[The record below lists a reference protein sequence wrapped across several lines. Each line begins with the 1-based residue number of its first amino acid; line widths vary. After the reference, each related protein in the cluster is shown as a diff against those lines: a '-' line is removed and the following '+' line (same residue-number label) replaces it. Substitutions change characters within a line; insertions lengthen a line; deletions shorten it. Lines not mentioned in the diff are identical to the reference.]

1 LIGTR
6 LGHYLVLE
14 RLGGGAMGEVYVAE
28 DGTLNRKVA
37 LKLSR
42 LEVSDS
48 ADRQARFQREARAT
62 AALNHPNI
70 VHIYSAEQRDGVS
83 FITMEL
89 VQGRS
94 LRELLRARAPL
105 AVPRTL
111 SFAAQLAE
119 GLACAH
125 AAGILH
131 RDLKPGNVMITDE
144 DRVKIL
150 DFGLAKFFGAAP
162 VSDPE
167 AMTMSDPSSAGLTLG
182 TAGYMSPEQ
191 ALGKTLDPR
200 TDLFALGAVLYEM
213 ATGKAPFEGD
223 TLPAIF
229 DQLLNR
235 RPLPA
240 GSLNPD
246 LPAWLSDLIEK
257 LLEKDPERRYRS
269 AQEVLQALGGEGPA
283 SVTRVATQPPAAG
296 RTASIVVLPFVDM
309 SPQKDQEYFCHGVTE
324 EIINSLAGV
333 PGLRVISRTSAFAV
347 QQQHVEVTEIGRRL
361 NVATALEG
369 GVRRA
374 GERVRVTARL
384 IDTGDGRQLWSKR
397 FDREVSDVFA
407 IQDDIAATIVDE
419 LRRGVSGPV
428 LRRSTVDTEAH
439 DAYLRGM
446 YARNTWTDQGMW
458 RAIADFRAAIE
469 REPRFAPAYAALAE
483 AYVWL
488 YSGVGLL
495 PAREAAP
502 HARWAVDRALE
513 LDPALGD
520 AHKADALLAMNHD
533 WNRQGARDGL
543 ARAIELGPGSADARL
558 WNAWRLVLLEREHD
572 QAIAELEEAER
583 LNPLDPQLK
592 TQIGYVHH
600 FRHDSDRAI
609 EQFERVAA
617 LQPSFA
623 FAHYALGDAW
633 TGRGEY
639 ARAIAQY
646 EKAIEL
652 GGRSANHIAALG
664 HACGLAGDR
673 DRALGLLD
681 ELAGRATASSVAP
694 MWFALL
700 HLGLGEIDQV
710 FQWLDRACDE
720 RDGSLILI
728 TAAIEFDPVRVD
740 PRFTALLQRMGLSHL
755 ASRVRG
761 RG

>member
-1 LIGTR
+1 MIGTR

-70 VHIYSAEQRDGVS
+70 VHIYSVEERDGVS

-150 DFGLAKFFGAAP
+150 DFGLAKFFGTAP

-167 AMTMSDPSSAGLTLG
+167 ATTMSDPSSAGLTLG

-213 ATGKAPFEGD
+213 ATGRAPFEGD
-223 TLPAIF
+223 TLPAVF

-235 RPLPA
+235 RPPA
-240 GSLNPD
+240 PRSLNPD

-257 LLEKDPERRYRS
+257 LLEKEPERRHRS

-283 SVTRVATQPPAAG
+283 SVTRLAAQPPAAG
-296 RTASIVVLPFVDM
+296 RTSSIVVLPFVDM

-324 EIINSLAGV
+324 EIINSLASV

-347 QQQHVEVTEIGRRL
+347 QQQHVEITEIGRRL

-374 GERVRVTARL
+374 GDRVRVTVRL
-384 IDTGDGRQLWSKR
+384 VDTGDGRQLWSKR

-407 IQDDIAATIVDE
+407 IQDEIAATIVDE
-419 LRRGVSGPV
+419 LRSGVGGPV

-446 YARNTWTDQGMW
+446 YARNTWTDHGMW
-458 RAIADFRAAIE
+458 RAIADFRAAIDA
-469 REPRFAPAYAALAE
+469 RAPIRSGARRARRSLCVALFGRGHPAGTRGGAARPLGRRPGAGAGPDSGRRTQSPRAAGHEPRLGSPGRRRRARAGHRARPRVGRSSRLERLAPRASRAPARSGPRRARGGGAAQSARSPAE
-483 AYVWL
+483 DADRL
-488 YSGVGLL
+488 RPSF
-495 PAREAAP
+495 PARF
-502 HARWAVDRALE
+502 RTRDRAV
-513 LDPALGD
+513 
-520 AHKADALLAMNHD
+520 
-533 WNRQGARDGL
+533 
-543 ARAIELGPGSADARL
+543 RASRRR
-558 WNAWRLVLLEREHD
+558 W
-572 QAIAELEEAER
+572 
-583 LNPLDPQLK
+583 
-592 TQIGYVHH
+592 
-600 FRHDSDRAI
+600 
-609 EQFERVAA
+609 
-617 LQPSFA
+617 QPSFA

-639 ARAIAQY
+639 ARAIAEY

-652 GGRSANHIAALG
+652 GGRSVNHIAALG

-673 DRALGLLD
+673 DRAVGLLERARGARGD
-681 ELAGRATASSVAP
+681 ELCRADVVRAPAPRAGGDRAGLSVAGSGLRRAGRIARS
-694 MWFALL
+694 
-700 HLGLGEIDQV
+700 
-710 FQWLDRACDE
+710 
-720 RDGSLILI
+720 
-728 TAAIEFDPVRVD
+728 
-740 PRFTALLQRMGLSHL
+740 
-755 ASRVRG
+755 
-761 RG
+761 